1 MKNEKYRLLF
11 MLKAINE
18 KDYNVFFIFHFS
30 FYYLF
35 TISNC

>member
-1 MKNEKYRLLF
+1 

-18 KDYNVFFIFHFS
+18 KGYNVFFIFHFS